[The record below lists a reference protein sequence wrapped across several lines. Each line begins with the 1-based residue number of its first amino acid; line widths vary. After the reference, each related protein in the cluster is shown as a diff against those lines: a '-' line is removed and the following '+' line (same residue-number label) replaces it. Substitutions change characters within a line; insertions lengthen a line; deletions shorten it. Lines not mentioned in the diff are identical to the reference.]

1 MSEAKKI
8 NQTGTVERG
17 KREGKE
23 REKRGKEKKERKKEK
38 KRGKEKK
45 RKREFLLYKA
55 PWFQSLG

>member
-1 MSEAKKI
+1 MSEANKI

-45 RKREFLLYKA
+45 GRENFYYIKHHGSKA
-55 PWFQSLG
+55 